1 MRPSWFRWGKQDPA
15 CRYLFRAIAGPFVF
29 RIWPKGHRDRFLT
42 IQRESYL
49 LRINVGRLEFEAWYP
64 SPPF

>member
-1 MRPSWFRWGKQDPA
+1 MKPRWFRWGKQDPA
-15 CRYLFRAIAGPFVF
+15 CRYLFRAIAGPCVF
-29 RIWPKGHRDRFLT
+29 RIWPKGSRDKLLT

-49 LRINVGRLEFEAWYP
+49 FRLNVGRLEFEAWYP

>member
-1 MRPSWFRWGKQDPA
+1 MKPRWFRWGKQDPS
-15 CRYLFRAIAGPFVF
+15 CRYLTRVIAGPFVF
-29 RIWPKGHRDRFLT
+29 RAWPKGPGDRFLT

-49 LRINVGRLEFEAWYP
+49 IRLNVGRFEFEAWYP